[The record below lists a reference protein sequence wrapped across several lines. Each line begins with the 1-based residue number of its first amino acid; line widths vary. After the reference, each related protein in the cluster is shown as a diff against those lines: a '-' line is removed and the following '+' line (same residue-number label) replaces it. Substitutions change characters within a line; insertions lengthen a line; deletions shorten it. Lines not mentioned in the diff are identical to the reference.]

1 MKNLAK
7 VLKTTLIASMALAS
21 SQSLTA
27 CNRVNPALISRAGF
41 NQATPSQAVGSTR
54 YAQSSTSRPSLV
66 PNQVVVQFRSV
77 PNPSF
82 LQQFSQQNGLQVLQV
97 SRTGSVLF
105 RQLRTGNTGTMV
117 QSLRSNNMVEYSHQN
132 TYYRGLFTMNDK
144 RASEQYGPAIVGLSK
159 AWDITLGSPNVVIAV
174 VDSGVDLE
182 HPDLKANLVPGFNAL
197 NEGQLPQDDNE
208 HGTHAA
214 GIAAAVGDNGIGVTG
229 ACPRCKIMPVK
240 VLDSEGGG
248 TGFGV
253 AAGIVWAVDHG
264 AQIINLSLGG
274 NESDPTMERAVKY
287 ALSRNAVVVVAAGN
301 DNTDKKMYP
310 AALPGVIAV
319 GSVDQNRNRS
329 DFSNYGTWV
338 SIMAPGT
345 QILSTIPTS
354 MGEYTKMDGT
364 SMAAPLVAGI
374 VGLMKSRFPQ
384 LTPAQ
389 VKARLEGSAI
399 DLGSPGFDTE
409 FAHGMVDSVRA
420 LL

>member
-1 MKNLAK
+1 MKNLTKA
-7 VLKTTLIASMALAS
+7 LKTTLIASMALLSA
-21 SQSLTA
+21 QSLSA
-27 CNRVNPALISRAGF
+27 CNRVNPALINRAGL
-41 NQATPSQAVGSTR
+41 NQNQVQPVGSTR
-54 YAQSSTSRPSLV
+54 YAQSSSNRAGYV
-66 PNQVVVQFRSV
+66 PNQLVVQFRSV
-77 PNPSF
+77 PNPGY
-82 LQQFSQQNGLQVLQV
+82 LQQFSQQNGLQALQV
-97 SRTGSVLF
+97 SRTGAVLF
-105 RQLRTGNTGTMV
+105 RQLNPANTGVVM
-117 QSLRSNNMVEYSHQN
+117 QSLRTNSMVEYSHQN
-132 TYYRGLFTMNDK
+132 TYYRRLFTMNDS
-144 RASEQYGPAIVGLSK
+144 RSSEQYGPAIVGLSK

-197 NEGQLPQDDNE
+197 NEGQSPQDDNE

-214 GIAAAVGDNGIGVTG
+214 GIAGAVGDNGVGVTG

-253 AAGIVWAVDHG
+253 AAGVVWAVDNG

-274 NESDPTMERAVKY
+274 KESDPTMERAIKY

-301 DNTDKKMYP
+301 DNTDAKMYP
-310 AALPGVIAV
+310 AALPGVISV
-319 GSVDQNRNRS
+319 GSVDKNRNRS
-329 DFSNYGTWV
+329 SFSNYGTWV
-338 SIMAPGT
+338 SVMAPGSD
-345 QILSTIPTS
+345 ILSTIPTS
-354 MGEYTKMDGT
+354 MGEYTYMDGT

-389 VKARLEGSAI
+389 VKARLEGTAI
-399 DLGSPGFDTE
+399 DLGTPGFDAE
-409 FAHGMVDSVRA
+409 YAHGMVDSLRA